1 MRYSNELV
9 NTKIYRL
16 IMDFE
21 AEDTAYLMQRIE
33 RNEAFRRRSS
43 RILGG
48 VAIGAVV
55 LMLLFVGML
64 WRDINRSNRYRRE
77 LERANR
83 DKESLLEAREK
94 LMLAITHDIKA
105 PLGSVMGYIDLL
117 ARLTGDKR
125 QELYLRN
132 MKESSEHLLALVD
145 SLLDF
150 YRLDI
155 NKI

>member
-1 MRYSNELV
+1 
-9 NTKIYRL
+9 
-16 IMDFE
+16 
-21 AEDTAYLMQRIE
+21 MQRIE

-94 LMLAITHDIKA
+94 LKKIRPENFGQASRISGVSPADI
-105 PLGSVMGYIDLL
+105 SVLMIYMEGG
-117 ARLTGDKR
+117 R
-125 QELYLRN
+125 
-132 MKESSEHLLALVD
+132 
-145 SLLDF
+145 
-150 YRLDI
+150 
-155 NKI
+155 